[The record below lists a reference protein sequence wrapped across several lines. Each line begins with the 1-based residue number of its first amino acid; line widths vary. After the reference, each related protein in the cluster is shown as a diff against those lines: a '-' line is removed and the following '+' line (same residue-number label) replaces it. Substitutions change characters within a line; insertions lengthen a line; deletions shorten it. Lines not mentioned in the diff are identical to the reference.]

1 MTMKTSSILNTGIKP
16 IVLVLLLSLV
26 TGIAYGQNPNSGK
39 KRKDIEKRAGFV
51 VTTDRKDIVVDKD
64 LLDAYVR
71 IMRYQTAW
79 QDIYN
84 EMNNNPTALDDY
96 LTIAINNVETGDMK
110 KLANYLKAI
119 KQPSADV
126 LSVNRHIV
134 CGRGGEAGDCELGY
148 EVNWAKE
155 GAQYGLKFNT
165 PNTGNVDEYITY
177 DITVEYKGESVTHG
191 GVILHYRNKNAGFL
205 IYDGIIPHIDDLVLD
220 RMPLLVEPR
229 PNNGNQSK
237 VKKLPA
243 AKVWGW
249 GAATTDDDV
258 QPPIGWLPGDYEEL
272 PGYDWDGGGMLL
284 MAAATCID
292 NRQPESFDC
301 DSQIIQFM
309 KNAWSA
315 SGNGSGNEWCFSV
328 NGTPQNFST
337 SSVTTSN
344 SKVECSVAI
353 TPGGT
358 WGIIHVHPNSHN
370 EKPSSYDIDL
380 AIEKNIK
387 IVTISSRGS
396 YIYDPATGVTSQ
408 ITSGLEWRNPCN

>member
-1 MTMKTSSILNTGIKP
+1 MTMKASSILNAGIKP

-26 TGIAYGQNPNSGK
+26 TGIAYGQNPNSEK

-51 VTTDRKDIVVDKD
+51 VTADRKDIVVDKD
-64 LLDAYVR
+64 MLDAYVR

-126 LSVNRHIV
+126 LSVNRHIM

-177 DITVEYKGESVTHG
+177 DITVEYKGKSVTHG

-292 NRQPESFDC
+292 NRQTESFDC
-301 DSQIIQFM
+301 DSLIIQLM

-315 SGNGSGNEWCFSV
+315 SGNGTGN
-328 NGTPQNFST
+328 
-337 SSVTTSN
+337 
-344 SKVECSVAI
+344 
-353 TPGGT
+353 
-358 WGIIHVHPNSHN
+358 
-370 EKPSSYDIDL
+370 
-380 AIEKNIK
+380 
-387 IVTISSRGS
+387 
-396 YIYDPATGVTSQ
+396 
-408 ITSGLEWRNPCN
+408 